1 MRNLYQR
8 LGLAPDASEAE
19 ITAAIERCEHTALKA
34 DACTVLEVDSR
45 REEYDALHTT
55 LSDIGRLRAR
65 LGLTH
70 APYWREGP
78 ADDFSLPPDT
88 RGARH
93 DELMQRLTQA
103 ALLHNRWQ
111 RLRGPWLA
119 ATLFAFGIMLG
130 MGLGL
135 LLCRGLAG

>member
-1 MRNLYQR
+1 MRNLYAR
-8 LGLAPDASEAE
+8 LGLDPQAGHAE
-19 ITAAIERCEHTALKA
+19 IAEAIERCAHTALKA
-34 DACTVLEVDSR
+34 DARTVLEVDSR

-55 LSDIGRLRAR
+55 LSEIGRLRAR

-70 APYWREGP
+70 APYWRDGP

-88 RGARH
+88 HGSRH

-103 ALLHNRWQ
+103 ARLHNRWQ

-119 ATLFAFGIMLG
+119 AALFAFGIMLG
-130 MGLGL
+130 IG
-135 LLCRGLAG
+135 LCRWLL

>member
-8 LGLAPDASEAE
+8 LGLDPGASEAE
-19 ITAAIERCEHTALKA
+19 VTSAIERCEHTALKA
-34 DACTVLEVDSR
+34 DARTVLEVDSR
-45 REEYDALHTT
+45 REEYDALHIT

-70 APYWREGP
+70 APYWRDGP

-88 RGARH
+88 HGSRH
-93 DELMQRLTQA
+93 DELMRRLTHA

-111 RLRGPWLA
+111 RLRGPWCVAGLLA
-119 ATLFAFGIMLG
+119 LGVMLG
-130 MGLGL
+130 VALCHWLG
-135 LLCRGLAG
+135 

>member
-1 MRNLYQR
+1 MRDLYKR
-8 LGLAPDASEAE
+8 LGLDPRAGEVE
-19 ITAAIERCEHTALKA
+19 ITAAIERCEHTALRA
-34 DACTVLEVDSR
+34 DAHTVLEVGSR

-55 LSDIGRLRAR
+55 LSEIGRLRTR

-70 APYWREGP
+70 APYWRDGP

-88 RGARH
+88 HGSRH
-93 DELMQRLTQA
+93 DELMQRLTRA

-119 ATLFAFGIMLG
+119 AALFALGIMLG
-130 MGLGL
+130 MGL
-135 LLCRGLAG
+135 CRWLA